1 MLDIS
6 DQKNK
11 YIVAVINCYLSLT
24 EIDKFQLDFAS
35 CLADISAGNKIFY
48 AVGDININI
57 DESNRT
63 DTAIE
68 YLKII
73 LSSEALLIITI
84 PTGVTSSCSIIIDRP
99 PWLRYWPHHITNDFK
114 HNVIPFVIQEDMT
127 DHFRIG
133 CFKQNLSPK
142 QQKKRSK
149 RSPNT
154 QKNPNSILKIF
165 GIIFN
170 WNFSAILLKCLT

>member
-11 YIVAVINCYLSLT
+11 YIVAVISCYPSLT

-35 CLADISAGNKIFY
+35 CLADVSAGNKIFH

-63 DTAIE
+63 DTAIK

-73 LSSEALLIITI
+73 LSSEALPIITM
-84 PTGVTSSCSIIIDRP
+84 PTGVTSSCSTTIDP
-99 PWLRYWPHHITNDFK
+99 IITNDLE
-114 HNVIPFVIQEDMT
+114 HNLIPFVVQEDMT

-133 CFKQNLSPK
+133 CFKQNLSLK
-142 QQKKRSK
+142 QQKK
-149 RSPNT
+149 
-154 QKNPNSILKIF
+154 KIKTV
-165 GIIFN
+165 
-170 WNFSAILLKCLT
+170 S

>member
-1 MLDIS
+1 MFGGHFCW
-6 DQKNK
+6 QQN
-11 YIVAVINCYLSLT
+11 
-24 EIDKFQLDFAS
+24 
-35 CLADISAGNKIFY
+35 FY

-73 LSSEALLIITI
+73 LSSEALPIITI
-84 PTGVTSSCSIIIDRP
+84 PTGVTSSCSTIIDRI
-99 PWLRYWPHHITNDFK
+99 ITNDLK
-114 HNVIPFVIQEDMT
+114 HNLIPFVIQEDMT

-154 QKNPNSILKIF
+154 QRNPNSILKIF
-165 GIIFN
+165 GMIFN
-170 WNFSAILLKCLT
+170 